1 MQYPAF
7 QAAGWPIG
15 DGAVE
20 SGNKLVVEA
29 RLKGSGMHWAR
40 SHVDP
45 LLALRNLA
53 CNDRWD
59 EGWSHIVE
67 ELRRQTRLRSMTR
80 RQQRRACCDAQPVL
94 SRQTAPASSDVGSLT
109 EVALASAHL
118 PAPPVKPVPD
128 KPKEPQR
135 PAPDHPWRRSP
146 IGRARYQPTT
156 RAKL

>member
-40 SHVDP
+40 PHVDP
-45 LLALRNLA
+45 MLALRNLA

-59 EGWSHIVE
+59 EGWSHIVA
-67 ELRRQTRLRSMTR
+67 ELRRQTRLRAVTH
-80 RQQRRACCDAQPVL
+80 RQQRRARCEAQPVL
-94 SRQTAPASSDVGSLT
+94 SRQTTPSSIEVRPQT
-109 EVALASAHL
+109 EVVPAAHV
-118 PAPPVKPVPD
+118 PAPPAKPVAD
-128 KPKEPQR
+128 KPKERQR

-156 RAKL
+156 HAKQ